1 MPSRSANAA
10 MAGDSMS
17 RAGDLGLRTFTAV
30 IMAAVAGFA
39 LWMGGMAWTVF
50 VLLIGVGVWFEWSA
64 LCVQGHPPGRRRTLW
79 RYGGAVYCG
88 LACAVLLALR
98 DTPDGVV
105 PILLIVGGVI
115 GTDVGAYA
123 FGRAIGGPKIAPSI
137 SPSKTWAGLIG
148 GVVGATLALIGIS
161 LAWSGGLCEAFYP
174 TALNPV
180 AGKFRFDGPC
190 SLVAPPISY
199 LLPSSLLAGALIAV
213 LAQIGDFFESW
224 MKRKAGVKDSGNLLP
239 GHGGL
244 FDRVDGL
251 LLVLVV
257 IGNFILISRIV
268 GAS

>member
-1 MPSRSANAA
+1 
-10 MAGDSMS
+10 MS
-17 RAGDLGLRTFTAV
+17 RAADLGLRTFTAV
-30 IMAAVAGFA
+30 IMGAVAGFA

-50 VLLIGVGVWFEWSA
+50 VLLIGVGVWFEWSN
-64 LCVQGHPPGRRRTLW
+64 LCVLGHPPGRTRTLW

-98 DTPDGVV
+98 DMDGGEIF
-105 PILLIVGGVI
+105 ILMLVGAVI

-137 SPSKTWAGLIG
+137 SPSKTWAGLFG
-148 GVVGATLALIGIS
+148 GVFGAALALALVYLWIGD
-161 LAWSGGLCEAFYP
+161 AD
-174 TALNPV
+174 
-180 AGKFRFDGPC
+180 FRD
-190 SLVAPPISY
+190 APPLRTAAY
-199 LLPSSLLAGALIAV
+199 LLVMGALIAV

-257 IGNFILISRIV
+257 IGNFILIARIA
-268 GAS
+268 GFH

>member
-1 MPSRSANAA
+1 
-10 MAGDSMS
+10 MS
-17 RAGDLGLRTFTAV
+17 RAGDLGLRTVTAV
-30 IMAAVAGFA
+30 LMAAVSGFA

-64 LCVQGHPPGRRRTLW
+64 LCVQGHPPGGTRTLW

-88 LACAVLLALR
+88 IACAVLLALR
-98 DTPDGVV
+98 DTDGGEII
-105 PILLIVGGVI
+105 ILMLVGAVI

-137 SPSKTWAGLIG
+137 SPSKTWAGLAG
-148 GVVGATLALIGIS
+148 GILGAALVLALTS
-161 LAWSGGLCEAFYP
+161 LALDWATMEAETP
-174 TALNPV
+174 LRGAL
-180 AGKFRFDGPC
+180 AF
-190 SLVAPPISY
+190 LI
-199 LLPSSLLAGALIAV
+199 AGALIAV

-257 IGNFILISRIV
+257 IGNIILIARIAGV
-268 GAS
+268 D

>member
-1 MPSRSANAA
+1 
-10 MAGDSMS
+10 MS
-17 RAGDLGLRTFTAV
+17 RTADLGLRTFTAV

-50 VLLIGVGVWFEWSA
+50 VLLIGVGVWFEWSN
-64 LCVQGHPPGRRRTLW
+64 LCVLGNPPGRRRTLW

-98 DTPDGVV
+98 DTPDGVL

-123 FGRAIGGPKIAPSI
+123 LGRAIGGPKIAPSV
-137 SPSKTWAGLIG
+137 SPSKTWAGLAG
-148 GVVGATLALIGIS
+148 GILGAALVLWLTTAWFDRGAEAAETPLFGAVGFL
-161 LAWSGGLCEAFYP
+161 
-174 TALNPV
+174 V
-180 AGKFRFDGPC
+180 AGTF
-190 SLVAPPISY
+190 
-199 LLPSSLLAGALIAV
+199 IAV

-224 MKRKAGVKDSGNLLP
+224 MKRKAGIKDSGNLLP

-257 IGNFILISRIV
+257 VGNFILISRIV
-268 GAS
+268 GAN

>member
-1 MPSRSANAA
+1 MAA
-10 MAGDSMS
+10 GNMS
-17 RAGDLGLRTFTAV
+17 RTADLGLRTFTAV

-64 LCVQGHPPGRRRTLW
+64 LCVLGHPPGRRRTLW

-88 LACAVLLALR
+88 IACAVLLALR
-98 DTPDGVV
+98 DTDGGE
-105 PILLIVGGVI
+105 ILILMLVGAVI

-137 SPSKTWAGLIG
+137 SPSKTWAGLAG
-148 GVVGATLALIGIS
+148 GIVGAALV
-161 LAWSGGLCEAFYP
+161 LGLL
-174 TALNPV
+174 TALLERVVIYAETP
-180 AGKFRFDGPC
+180 
-190 SLVAPPISY
+190 
-199 LLPSSLLAGALIAV
+199 LLAALSFLVIGALIAI

-257 IGNFILISRIV
+257 IGNIILIARIA
-268 GAS
+268 GAA